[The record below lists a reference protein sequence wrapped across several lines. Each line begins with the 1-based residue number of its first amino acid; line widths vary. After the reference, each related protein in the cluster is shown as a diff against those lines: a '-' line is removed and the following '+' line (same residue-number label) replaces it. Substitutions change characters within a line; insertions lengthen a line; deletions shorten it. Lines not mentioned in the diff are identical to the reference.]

1 MYPVLLLAR
10 LLPMYLR
17 DLVRLMGQA
26 ALDLALVKLPLV
38 AVQVKNQIL
47 HCLPF
52 GFECCPFVVQTF
64 EELGSFET
72 SSTHLARHQ
81 RLLAVACSERS

>member
-1 MYPVLLLAR
+1 MFPVLLLAR

-17 DLVRLMGQA
+17 DLVRLRGQA

-38 AVQVKNQIL
+38 AGQVKNQIL

-72 SSTHLARHQ
+72 LSIHSARQ
-81 RLLAVACSERS
+81 